1 MPSEQVSI
9 IIRAKDFA
17 SRVFSRLAGRLRSVG
32 ISAQGLRRAFL
43 TVIASAG
50 GLVFVFK
57 KIFDAGAGVLETQS
71 KFNTVF
77 GESAERMEVF
87 NKEFAR
93 TAGLTETTGQGLLAT
108 TASIIQ
114 GLGFST
120 EASADFSEAVL
131 RLAGDLASFNNIP
144 TAETARAIQA
154 ALTGE
159 REMLKRLGIVLREV
173 DVKQRA
179 LVLSGGDAAR
189 AADEQVRATASLQ
202 LISERAGKA
211 VADLN
216 RTQDSAENTAKRVK
230 AAFGD
235 QFNQL
240 STDLIPVLEQLLP
253 LFEELA
259 GKAEAATARV
269 AGFITTLFDL
279 AGLTNATLRE
289 ELRVIAQLPE
299 GGLQGHA
306 DRLRTSIAGQR
317 AQIAEPETFGQ
328 LGFFDLFRGT
338 TKERRAL
345 IEETDNLQIA
355 LGFLE
360 MRIARLKDTS
370 EGTADSVENVVNAL
384 KGGPGGPAA
393 PKFVTPQRL
402 QFGGLHPS
410 SFLGSRLR
418 RASRQPAGSPFFRN
432 ELTEIVRKK
441 EEAEAKRLAEEAENA
456 AQGLDVLGQS
466 VATNFSQ
473 MAAAALSGSQ
483 QMEQTVIS
491 AFTNILSS
499 LPGVGGFGGALIG
512 AVGGLFGGLFGR
524 RRDPTP
530 VKIDDI
536 SDRAIDKQRR
546 IGPDTVIVQLLDAQ
560 GRPIREVAADLRD
573 LEARDGINR
582 FSGTVQGAVTSFSE
596 MG

>member
-1 MPSEQVSI
+1 
-9 IIRAKDFA
+9 DFA
-17 SRVFSRLAGRLRSVG
+17 SRVFSRVAGELKRVH

-43 TVIASAG
+43 TVIASGA

-77 GESAERMEVF
+77 GESAERMEAF

-93 TAGLTETTGQGLLAT
+93 TAGLTETVGQGLLAT

-144 TAETARAIQA
+144 TAETTRAIQA

-159 REMLKRLGIVLREV
+159 REQLKRLGIVLLDV
-173 DVKQRA
+173 DVKTRA
-179 LVLSGGDAAR
+179 LELSRKTSAA
-189 AADEQVRATASLQ
+189 ALTNQEKATASLQ
-202 LISERAGKA
+202 LIMERAGKA
-211 VADLN
+211 VRDLN

-230 AAFGD
+230 AAFAD
-235 QFNQL
+235 QFNQF
-240 STDLIPVLEQLLP
+240 STDLIPVLQDLLP

-289 ELRVIAQLPE
+289 ELARFATLPE
-299 GGLQGHA
+299 GQLPGRA
-306 DRLRTSIAGQR
+306 KDLREEIAGKR
-317 AQIAEPETFGQ
+317 AQIAKPERFGD
-328 LGFFDLFRGT
+328 LGFFEIFQGK
-338 TKERRAL
+338 TKERKEL

-355 LGFLE
+355 LDFLE
-360 MRIARLKDTS
+360 TRIARLKDTS
-370 EGTADSVENVVNAL
+370 EGTADSVERVVNAL

-393 PKFVTPQRL
+393 PDFPTTQRL
-402 QFGGLHPS
+402 QFGLRPSPFLH
-410 SFLGSRLR
+410 SRLR
-418 RASRQPAGSPFFRN
+418 RASRQPPGSPFFRN
-432 ELTEIVRKK
+432 ELTETLRQ
-441 EEAEAKRLAEEAENA
+441 EAKRLADEAENA

-466 VATNFSQ
+466 VVTNFSQ

-483 QMEQTVIS
+483 QMEQIVIS

-499 LPGVGGFGGALIG
+499 IKGVSPFGGALIG
-512 AVGGLFGGLFGR
+512 AIGGLFGGLFGGR
-524 RRDPTP
+524 KDPVP
-530 VKIDDI
+530 V
-536 SDRAIDKQRR
+536 R
-546 IGPDTVIVQLLDAQ
+546 IAKVDP
-560 GRPIREVAADLRD
+560 
-573 LEARDGINR
+573 
-582 FSGTVQGAVTSFSE
+582 GAVQDLQTGPSKVILQLIQDGVTIEEIEYELWRRQRTDQKVRIPRGVKF
-596 MG
+596 

>member
-1 MPSEQVSI
+1 MPAEQVSI

-17 SRVFSRLAGRLRSVG
+17 SRVFSRVAGGLKRVH

-43 TVIASAG
+43 TVIASGA

-77 GESAERMEVF
+77 GESAERMDVF

-93 TAGLTETTGQGLLAT
+93 TAGLTKTVGQGLLAT

-159 REMLKRLGIVLREV
+159 REQLKRLGIVLLDV
-173 DVKQRA
+173 DVKTRA
-179 LVLSGGDAAR
+179 LELSRKTSAA
-189 AADEQVRATASLQ
+189 ALTNQEKATASLQ
-202 LISERAGKA
+202 LIMERAGKA
-211 VADLN
+211 VRDLN

-230 AAFGD
+230 AAFAD
-235 QFNQL
+235 QFNQF
-240 STDLIPVLEQLLP
+240 STDLIPVLQDLLP

-289 ELRVIAQLPE
+289 QLAAFATLPE
-299 GGLQGHA
+299 GQLPGRAKQ
-306 DRLRTSIAGQR
+306 LREEIAGKR
-317 AQIAEPETFGQ
+317 ARIAEPETFGQ

-338 TKERRAL
+338 TKERKEL
-345 IEETDNLQIA
+345 IEETNNLQIA
-355 LGFLE
+355 LDFLE
-360 MRIARLKDTS
+360 TRIARLKDTS
-370 EGTADSVENVVNAL
+370 EGTADSVDKVVNAL
-384 KGGPGGPAA
+384 RGGPGAVDVARG
-393 PKFVTPQRL
+393 VVDTT
-402 QFGGLHPS
+402 GGTGRTVGGIR
-410 SFLGSRLR
+410 LGSARGFETARFKGLQEANTLQVLEN
-418 RASRQPAGSPFFRN
+418 RARDAS
-432 ELTEIVRKK
+432 K
-441 EEAEAKRLAEEAENA
+441 EV
-456 AQGLDVLGQS
+456 DILGQS
-466 VATNFSQ
+466 VVTNFSQ
-473 MAAAALSGSQ
+473 MAAAAISGSQ
-483 QMEQTVIS
+483 QMEQVVIS

-499 LPGVGGFGGALIG
+499 MKGVSPFGGVLIG
-512 AVGGLFGGLFGR
+512 AIGGIFGSLFGKR
-524 RRDPTP
+524 KDPVP
-530 VKIDDI
+530 VVVKDIDDK
-536 SDRAIDKQRR
+536 AIEKQRR
-546 IGPDTVIVQLLDAQ
+546 IGPDRIIVQLLDAQ
-560 GRPIREVAADLRD
+560 GRPIREIAADLAD
-573 LEARDGINR
+573 LERRDGINR
-582 FSGTVQGAVTSFSE
+582 FSGTVQGGVTYVSE
-596 MG
+596 VG